1 MRHLR
6 VSKKY
11 SRNSKDRKNLSRGL
25 MSSLIENGK
34 IETTKVKALLLRRDI
49 DKMIT
54 NARRIEGLAEQR
66 LYARLPNK
74 KLVQKMLV
82 EILPNFGEKKSGFT
96 TMVRLGVRKGD
107 NSDIVRV
114 AWSGLTPVVASEPE
128 KPKKDNPKLLKISKN
143 KTK

>member
-11 SRNSKDRKNLSRGL
+11 SRNSKDRKNLARGL
-25 MSSLIENGK
+25 MSSLIEHGK
-34 IETTKVKALLLRRDI
+34 VETTKVKALFLRRSI

-54 NARRIEGLAEQR
+54 NARSIAGLEEQR

-74 KLVQKMLV
+74 KLVSKMLT
-82 EILPNFGEKKSGFT
+82 EILPNFGDKKSGFT
-96 TMVRLGVRKGD
+96 TMVRMGVRKGD

-114 AWSGLTPVVASEPE
+114 EWSGLTPVVAPESES
-128 KPKKDNPKLLKISKN
+128 KKVVKKVPAKIKKN
-143 KTK
+143 S